1 MLKYLV
7 SQKNKLAK
15 DFLSELNVYKLMTI
29 YLLPGVLHFFSF
41 GILFSLLFLSDT
53 QSPPNSINITVGT

>member
-7 SQKNKLAK
+7 SQKNELAK

-29 YLLPGVLHFFSF
+29 YLLPGVLQFFSF

>member
-7 SQKNKLAK
+7 SQKNELAK

-29 YLLPGVLHFFSF
+29 YLLPGV
-41 GILFSLLFLSDT
+41 
-53 QSPPNSINITVGT
+53 